1 MTQNAVNL
9 YDRVKEISYVLGT
22 NEIQLAGAAN
32 GFSEFRRFYAH
43 DDIVF
48 YAITDGTR
56 YEVGSGLFKNKDES
70 AVDSYHVDTILRNPI
85 RSSNLDDSLVNFPD
99 GTKEV
104 YSTYAATHSVMMGSG
119 INSSLNTPQRHGI
132 AVWDSENILNYFS
145 NLVFKE
151 AGGIGVNQSNPL
163 YGLDLGGAA
172 SDYSSRVRASGYYV
186 GPTGVYFEA
195 NTAGA
200 NDSDVGLNSDASPYA
215 GGNQF
220 VHFKPN
226 RTDAGVTPT
235 TNSHLV
241 FDVSGV
247 VNEFLLLKKQS
258 AGQVFAGPSTSCGS
272 PPCAADYPTFRLLAS
287 GDLPIDELDTLYTT
301 TSQLT
306 TTSGDLVT
314 YVDSGIL
321 DVSGVLDSGI
331 TQVQTNLTN
340 HISTHGDDFNA
351 FEVASS
357 GRIDTYLDNAS
368 GVLYPH
374 TACVL
379 KTLDPCSAGTVS
391 GVQFTVDGVSAPTD
405 SQKYTV
411 NISPSGNLADNLLVT
426 HGFVAAANTVSGI
439 FYAPSTHNG
448 QDMHFFISVH
458 KINTSC
464 P

>member
-1 MTQNAVNL
+1 VTQNAVNL

-43 DDIVF
+43 DDVVF

-70 AVDSYHVDTILRNPI
+70 TVDSYHVDTILRSPF
-85 RSSNLDDSLVNFPD
+85 RSSNSDDSLVSFPD

-104 YSTYAATHSVMMGSG
+104 YSTYPATHSVMMGSG
-119 INSSLNTPQRHGI
+119 VNSSLNTPQRHGI

-145 NLVFKE
+145 NLVFRE
-151 AGGIGVNQSNPL
+151 AGGIGVNQSNPM

-186 GPTGVYFEA
+186 GPTGVYFED
-195 NTAGA
+195 NTTGA
-200 NDSDVGLNSDASPYA
+200 NSSSVGLNSDASPYS
-215 GGNQF
+215 GGTQF

-247 VNEFLLLKKQS
+247 VNQFLLLKKQS
-258 AGQVFAGPSTSCGS
+258 AGQVFAGPNTSCGS
-272 PPCAADYPTFRLLAS
+272 PPCAADYPTFRPLAS
-287 GDLPIDELDTLYTT
+287 GDLPINDLHTIFTSDEDLIA
-301 TSQLT
+301 
-306 TTSGDLVT
+306 TSGSIIT

-321 DVSGVLDSGI
+321 EASGALNSGI
-331 TQVQTNLTN
+331 VDVQTNLTN
-340 HISTHGDDFNA
+340 HINTSNTDFNS

-374 TACVL
+374 TSCVL
-379 KTLDPCSAGTVS
+379 KTLDACSAGTVF
-391 GVQFTVDGVSAPTD
+391 GVQFTVDGVSAPTG

-411 NISPSGNLADNLLVT
+411 NISPSGNLSDNLLVT
-426 HGFVAAANTVSGI
+426 HGFVAAVNTVSGI
-439 FYAPSTHNG
+439 FYAPSTHSA

>member
-43 DDIVF
+43 DDVVF

-70 AVDSYHVDTILRNPI
+70 TVDSYHVDTILRSPF
-85 RSSNLDDSLVNFPD
+85 RSSNSDDSLVSFPD

-104 YSTYAATHSVMMGSG
+104 YSTYPATHSVMMGSG
-119 INSSLNTPQRHGI
+119 VNSSLNTPQRHGI

-145 NLVFKE
+145 NLVFRE
-151 AGGIGVNQSNPL
+151 AGGIGVNQSNPM

-186 GPTGVYFEA
+186 GPTGVYFED
-195 NTAGA
+195 NTTGA
-200 NDSDVGLNSDASPYA
+200 NSSSVGLNSDASPYS
-215 GGNQF
+215 GGTQF

-247 VNEFLLLKKQS
+247 VNQFLLLKKQS
-258 AGQVFAGPSTSCGS
+258 AGQVFAGPNTSCGS
-272 PPCAADYPTFRLLAS
+272 PPCAADYPTFRPLAS
-287 GDLPIDELDTLYTT
+287 GDLPINDLHTIFTSDEDLIA
-301 TSQLT
+301 
-306 TTSGDLVT
+306 TSGSIIT

-321 DVSGVLDSGI
+321 EASGALNSGI
-331 TQVQTNLTN
+331 VDVQTNLTN
-340 HISTHGDDFNA
+340 HINTSNTDFNS

-374 TACVL
+374 TSCVL
-379 KTLDPCSAGTVS
+379 KTLDACSAGTVF
-391 GVQFTVDGVSAPTD
+391 GVQFTVDGVSAPTG

-411 NISPSGNLADNLLVT
+411 NISPSGNLSDNLLVT
-426 HGFVAAANTVSGI
+426 HGFVAAVNTVSGI
-439 FYAPSTHNG
+439 FYAPSTHSA